1 MASASKIDL
10 IGVPLELGAARRGV
24 DMGPSA
30 LRIAHLGGRLAELG
44 YAVTDRGDLR
54 PPVRETRPAGHPDK
68 KYVRDI
74 ARVCRQLYRTCADAL
89 EAGATPAVVGGGH
102 RRRLPSPS
110 PCVGRAL
117 GRRPRRYEHARH
129 QPQWERARYAAGRP
143 SAGRASR
150 TGRRAGAV
158 GLRPAGSLGIGR
170 NRRVQNRVRR

>member
-54 PPVRETRPAGHPDK
+54 PPVRETRPVGHPDK

-74 ARVCRQLYRTCADAL
+74 ARVCRQLYRTCAEAL
-89 EAGATPAVVGGGH
+89 EAGATPAVVGGDH
-102 RRRLPSPS
+102 S
-110 PCVGRAL
+110 V
-117 GRRPRRYEHARH
+117 
-129 QPQWERARYAAGRP
+129 AAG
-143 SAGRASR
+143 SVAA
-150 TGRRAGAV
+150 TAAAV
-158 GLRPAGSLGIGR
+158 RWVSSGSTPTPT
-170 NRRVQNRVRR
+170 